1 MLPYQHTNKELTN
14 LLQSVMLRI
23 CGISLFICTNGSFG
37 FFDRICLCFLS
48 FWCTIV
54 DLRIAKLYSFSRTP
68 MSLRG
73 LPGQEDKGRLPSHL
87 LPKVQPAPDI
97 ANCSQEIPLVT
108 YNKTPQTPN
117 SKQIAKQMNQALHFK
132 CNNN

>member
-1 MLPYQHTNKELTN
+1 MGGP
-14 LLQSVMLRI
+14 
-23 CGISLFICTNGSFG
+23 FG

-132 CNNN
+132 GNNN